1 MGLRLRLINPLVA
14 CTAAH
19 TRTHTIADLSFMCT
33 CCTTALTLQTLPRV
47 FHLNSIAF
55 IMKTGEHHVHIDA
68 ILYSD
73 YKVTATGYDECRI
86 NNPKLFLHIS
96 LGTAEKI
103 IPMYTLQSGS
113 MFIFC

>member
-1 MGLRLRLINPLVA
+1 MYS
-14 CTAAH
+14 CTH
-19 TRTHTIADLSFMCT
+19 TRTHHCRPELHAPVLYNCSNIAN
-33 CCTTALTLQTLPRV
+33 TAQF